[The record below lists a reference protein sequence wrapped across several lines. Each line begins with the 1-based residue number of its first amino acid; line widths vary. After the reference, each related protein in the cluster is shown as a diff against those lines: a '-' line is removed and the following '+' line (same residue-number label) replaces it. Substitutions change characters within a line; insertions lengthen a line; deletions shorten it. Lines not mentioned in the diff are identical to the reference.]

1 MRLVLMFYG
10 SRGDIQP
17 GLAFGLELQRR
28 GHDVRMVVPPNYVP
42 LARGLGQPLMASFHF
57 TRAPVRRMLR
67 W

>member
-1 MRLVLMFYG
+1 MRLA
-10 SRGDIQP
+10 
-17 GLAFGLELQRR
+17 GLAYGLELQRR

-42 LARGLGQPLMASFHF
+42 LAQGLGQPLMASFHF